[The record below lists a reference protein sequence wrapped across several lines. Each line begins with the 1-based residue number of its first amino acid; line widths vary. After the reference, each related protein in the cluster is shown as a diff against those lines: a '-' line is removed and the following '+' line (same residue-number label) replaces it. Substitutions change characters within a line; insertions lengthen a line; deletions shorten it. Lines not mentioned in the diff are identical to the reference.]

1 MSLFFLIIFI
11 LWICV
16 GNLFYNSIL
25 NIKKINTKNIDI
37 LERDVYA
44 RYVRESQSCF
54 QSLKKHSDMEEIYI
68 MSKDHV
74 KNHAYYF
81 ANSGQKWVLLVHD
94 YLRDS
99 TSLAILGKYYHDMGY
114 HVLLVDLRC
123 HGKSGGTFL
132 SLGKWESLDV
142 ASFIAYILKKDASS
156 SIILHGVSLGAVSI
170 FLSLRFSFP
179 KNVCAIVS
187 DSAYTSVYD
196 ILYYHLHFRFG
207 ILSYPILFAINF
219 VAKIRTGVTLWNIS
233 ALKEISKNTL
243 PTLFIHSKDDDFVPS
258 IMSKALYLE
267 NPSFKELYFL
277 EGDHGLSFLQS
288 STAYKKIL
296 SSFLSR
302 YHL

>member
-81 ANSGQKWVLLVHD
+81 ANSGHKWVLLVHD

-187 DSAYTSVYD
+187 D
-196 ILYYHLHFRFG
+196 
-207 ILSYPILFAINF
+207 
-219 VAKIRTGVTLWNIS
+219 KIRTGVTLWNIS